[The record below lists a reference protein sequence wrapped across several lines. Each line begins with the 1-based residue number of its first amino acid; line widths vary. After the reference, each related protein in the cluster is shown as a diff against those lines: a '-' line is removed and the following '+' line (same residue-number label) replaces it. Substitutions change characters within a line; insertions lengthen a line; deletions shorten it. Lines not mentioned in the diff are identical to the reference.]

1 MAIPTQPIGSIPSL
15 PSLIEAARG
24 CRSGRIS
31 EAESRSQ
38 HSSAVQDTIGRI
50 EATGSKVAADG
61 EQAKESFVV
70 YPIHGLTNIAGGQNS
85 ISSRGWQ
92 ARVVSPHNI
101 VGRSTNDPKL
111 KGRR

>member
-1 MAIPTQPIGSIPSL
+1 MAIPTQPIGSIPSP

-61 EQAKESFVV
+61 QQARESFVV
-70 YPIHGLTNIAGGQNS
+70 YSIHGLTNIAGGQN
-85 ISSRGWQ
+85 SSRGWQ

-111 KGRR
+111 KIRR